1 MSNPF
6 LIAKRTKTIKE
17 IKPLR
22 SRKYPEIWKLTV
34 EQLKHEYSV
43 CTNPHKKGAITRAI
57 NERLG
62 LKVIRPTEKQ
72 LLARELNFVRFIST
86 GAIKNLEPAYY
97 RLKNAPDKAVILSVM
112 SNMHDAINGL
122 YRLVNAL
129 EEMPNQKDQP
139 RDRTGRTRTP
149 EWKKKHGI
157 S

>member
-6 LIAKRTKTIKE
+6 LQAKRTKTIRE
-17 IKPLR
+17 IKPLH

-34 EQLKHEYSV
+34 DELKLEYQL
-43 CTNPHKKGAITRAI
+43 TGDPHLKGAITRAI

-129 EEMPNQKDQP
+129 EEMPKQKDQP
-139 RDRTGRTRTP
+139 RQRTNRTRKP
-149 EWKKKHGI
+149 EWKEL
-157 S
+157 